1 MYHEGKRITRL
12 VTILEGLLES
22 GPLGDITLPNVEDT
36 AHGLLPYDVDTLR
49 TFLGASDCG

>member
-12 VTILEGLLES
+12 VTILEGLLGS
-22 GPLGDITLPNVEDT
+22 GPLRDITLPNVEDT

-49 TFLGASDCG
+49 TF

>member
-1 MYHEGKRITRL
+1 MGPMYHEGKRITRL

-49 TFLGASDCG
+49 TF